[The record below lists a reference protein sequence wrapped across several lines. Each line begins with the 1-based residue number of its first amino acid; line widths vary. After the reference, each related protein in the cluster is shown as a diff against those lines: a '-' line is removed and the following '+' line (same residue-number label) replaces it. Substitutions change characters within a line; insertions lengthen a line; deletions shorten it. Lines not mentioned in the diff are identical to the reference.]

1 MKKFFSLIAMIAAVA
16 MVSCE
21 PTPSPDP
28 DPTPEKLTA
37 SVSPSEITADG
48 QSKAVFTVKYGDKA
62 VSNVKAYVNG
72 AETALSALTFTTKTA
87 GTYKFYF
94 TYEWKTGE
102 TVKSNEVTVT
112 AKAAEQSGDTS
123 GLTMEV
129 DNTIIPINTG
139 RATFTIKFNGKVVE
153 SNYKIY
159 VNNVETSL
167 PKTDVTIDGKSYKQP
182 YFESKTTGTYSFY
195 VTYNITESTNDKPI
209 SVQVINDAI
218 PDRAEDPN
226 PTSTSFKR
234 RALVMQFTG
243 TNCGYCPYMIRPLET
258 LAADADYKDKF
269 TWAAIH
275 TFNPESDPAAP
286 HNKVDKQQFGSIFG
300 ISGYP
305 TVLVDYSQASFAHN
319 DAVNLGA
326 LKKGIDNSMANPAS
340 AGISAAMTLDEN
352 NRVVTVRVSVKAKD
366 AKVYNVGMWVIED
379 KISCVQNGDPNIK
392 NHDNAVRYVARG
404 TDGSVNYK
412 GYPLNEGKVMT
423 AGQVVDYIFTV
434 KLAKD
439 DSCEKQPD
447 MKFANGQLLFFVTT
461 PVGNNSYTVVNSAVT
476 KDLKTA
482 LPFEYNN

>member
-21 PTPSPDP
+21 PTPSPEP

-112 AKAAEQSGDTS
+112 AKAAEQSGDGS

-139 RATFTIKFNGKVVE
+139 RATFTIKFNGKAVE
-153 SNYKIY
+153 SGYKIY
-159 VNNVETSL
+159 KNGTETKL
-167 PKTDVTIDGKSYKQP
+167 PTDANKKP

-195 VTYNITESTNDKPI
+195 VTYNITESTKNKPI

-234 RALVMQFTG
+234 RAMVMQFTG
-243 TNCGYCPYMIRPLET
+243 TNCGFCPYIIEPLET
-258 LAADADYKDKF
+258 MAADATYKDKF
-269 TWAAIH
+269 SWAAIH
-275 TFNPESDPAAP
+275 TYNLDSDPDPAEP
-286 HNKVDKQQFGSIFG
+286 SNSTDKQKLPSIYG

-305 TVLVDYSQASFAHN
+305 TVLVDIGTMVGNSNNNIAL
-319 DAVNLGA
+319 NLA
-326 LKKGIDNSMANPAS
+326 NLKKAVDNSVANPAS
-340 AGISAAMTLDEN
+340 AGISATMTLDEN
-352 NRVVTVRVSVKAKD
+352 NRVVTARVSVKAKD
-366 AKVYNVGMWVIED
+366 AKVYRVSMWLIED
-379 KISCVQNGDPNIK
+379 KIQGGQAGSSTIK
-392 NHDNAVRYVARG
+392 SHDNAVRYVARG
-404 TDGSVNYK
+404 ADGSADYV
-412 GYPLNEGKVMT
+412 GYPLNEGKAMS
-423 AGQVVDYIFTV
+423 AGQVCDYVFAVNISNQSIR
-434 KLAKD
+434 LAN
-439 DSCEKQPD
+439 C
-447 MKFANGQLLFFVTT
+447 QLLFFVTT
-461 PVGNNSYTVVNSAVT
+461 SVGNSYAVVNSAVT

-482 LPFEYNN
+482 MPFEYNN

>member
-21 PTPSPDP
+21 PTPSPEP

-102 TVKSNEVTVT
+102 SVKSNEVTVT
-112 AKAAEQSGDTS
+112 AKAAEQSGDGS

-129 DNTIIPINTG
+129 DNTVIPINTG

-153 SNYKIY
+153 SGYKIY
-159 VNNVETSL
+159 KNGTETKL
-167 PKTDVTIDGKSYKQP
+167 PTDANKKP
-182 YFESKTTGTYSFY
+182 YFKSEDSGTFTFY
-195 VTYNITESTNDKPI
+195 VTYNITESTKNKPI
-209 SVQVINDAI
+209 SIQVINDAI

-234 RALVMQFTG
+234 RAMVMQFTG
-243 TNCGYCPYMIRPLET
+243 TNCGFCPYIIEPLET
-258 LAADADYKDKF
+258 MAADAAYKDKF
-269 TWAAIH
+269 SWAAIH
-275 TFNPESDPAAP
+275 TFNDDDPAKPSNSADATNLP
-286 HNKVDKQQFGSIFG
+286 DINGLYIRN
-300 ISGYP
+300 YP
-305 TVLVDYSQASFAHN
+305 TVVVDLGTLV
-319 DAVNLGA
+319 VNSNNNIALNLA
-326 LKKGIDNSMANPAS
+326 NLKKAVDNSVANAAS
-340 AGISAAMTLDEN
+340 AGISATMTFDEN
-352 NRVVTVRVSVKAKD
+352 NRVVTARVSVKAKD
-366 AKVYNVGMWVIED
+366 AKVYRVSMWLIED
-379 KISCVQNGDPNIK
+379 KINGLQNGSSTIK
-392 NHDNAVRYVARG
+392 SHDNAVRYVARG
-404 TDGSVNYK
+404 ADGSADYV
-412 GYPLNEGKVMT
+412 GYPLNDGKTMNP
-423 AGQVVDYIFTV
+423 GQVCDYVFSI
-434 KLAKD
+434 KISDQSIKPANCQLA
-439 DSCEKQPD
+439 
-447 MKFANGQLLFFVTT
+447 LFVTT
-461 PVGNNSYTVVNSAVT
+461 SVGNSYTVVNSAVT

>member
-1 MKKFFSLIAMIAAVA
+1 MIAAVA

-102 TVKSNEVTVT
+102 SVKSNEVTIT

-153 SNYKIY
+153 SGYKIY
-159 VNNVETSL
+159 KNGTETKL
-167 PKTDVTIDGKSYKQP
+167 PTDANKKP
-182 YFESKTTGTYSFY
+182 YFESKDTGTFTFY
-195 VTYNITESTNDKPI
+195 VTYNITESTKDKPI

-226 PTSTSFKR
+226 PSSTSFKR
-234 RALVMQFTG
+234 RAMVMQFTG
-243 TNCGYCPYMIRPLET
+243 TDCGYCPYIIEPLET
-258 LAADADYKDKF
+258 MAADAAYKDKF
-269 TWAAIH
+269 SWAAIH
-275 TFNPESDPAAP
+275 TFNSDDPAAP
-286 HNKVDKQQFGSIFG
+286 CNSSDYTKLSFAAAYGG

-305 TVLVDYSQASFAHN
+305 TVLFDLTSQVGNLGSV
-319 DAVNLGA
+319 AVNLA
-326 LKKGIDNSMANPAS
+326 NLKKAVDNSVANPAS
-340 AGISAAMTLDEN
+340 AGISATMTLDEN
-352 NRVVTVRVSVKAKD
+352 NRVVTARVSVKAKD
-366 AKVYNVGMWVIED
+366 AKVYRVSMWVLED
-379 KISCVQNGDPNIK
+379 KISGGQNGSTTIK
-392 NHDNAVRYVARG
+392 SHDNALRYVARG
-404 TDGSVNYK
+404 ADGSADYY
-412 GYPLNEGKVMT
+412 GYPLNEGKAMS
-423 AGQVVDYIFTV
+423 AGQVCDYVFAVNISNQSV
-434 KLAKD
+434 RLAN
-439 DSCEKQPD
+439 C
-447 MKFANGQLLFFVTT
+447 QLLFFVTT
-461 PVGNNSYTVVNSAVT
+461 SVGNSYTVVNSAVT
-476 KDLKTA
+476 KDLKTT

>member
-112 AKAAEQSGDTS
+112 AKAAEQSGDGS

-139 RATFTIKFNGKVVE
+139 RATFTIKFNGKAVE
-153 SNYKIY
+153 SGYKIY
-159 VNNVETSL
+159 KNGTETKL
-167 PKTDVTIDGKSYKQP
+167 PTDANKKP
-182 YFESKTTGTYSFY
+182 YFESKDTGTFTFY
-195 VTYNITESTNDKPI
+195 VTYNITESTKDKPI

-226 PTSTSFKR
+226 PSSTSFKR
-234 RALVMQFTG
+234 RAMVMQFTG
-243 TNCGYCPYMIRPLET
+243 TDCGYCPYIIEPLET
-258 LAADADYKDKF
+258 MAADAAYKDKF
-269 TWAAIH
+269 SWAAIH
-275 TFNPESDPAAP
+275 TFNDDDPAAP
-286 HNKVDKQQFGSIFG
+286 CNSSDYTKLYFAAAYGG

-305 TVLVDYSQASFAHN
+305 TVLFDLTSQVGNLGSV
-319 DAVNLGA
+319 AVNLA
-326 LKKGIDNSMANPAS
+326 NLKKAVDNSVANPAS
-340 AGISAAMTLDEN
+340 AGISATMTLDEN
-352 NRVVTVRVSVKAKD
+352 NSVVTARVSVKAKD
-366 AKVYNVGMWVIED
+366 AKVYRVSMWVLED
-379 KISCVQNGDPNIK
+379 KIKGGQNGSTTIK
-392 NHDNAVRYVARG
+392 SHDNALRYVARG
-404 TDGSVNYK
+404 ADGSADYY
-412 GYPLNEGKVMT
+412 GYPLNEGKAMS
-423 AGQVVDYIFTV
+423 AGQICDYVFAVNISNQSV
-434 KLAKD
+434 LLAN
-439 DSCEKQPD
+439 C
-447 MKFANGQLLFFVTT
+447 QLLFFVTT
-461 PVGNNSYTVVNSAVT
+461 SVGNSYTVVNSAVT

-482 LPFEYNN
+482 MPFEYND

>member
-21 PTPSPDP
+21 PTPSPEP

-129 DNTIIPINTG
+129 DNTVIPINTG

-153 SNYKIY
+153 SGYKIY
-159 VNNVETSL
+159 KNGTETKL
-167 PKTDVTIDGKSYKQP
+167 PTDANKKP
-182 YFESKTTGTYSFY
+182 YFKSEDSGTFTFY
-195 VTYNITESTNDKPI
+195 VTYNITESTKNKPI
-209 SVQVINDAI
+209 SIQVINDAI

-234 RALVMQFTG
+234 RAMVMQFTG
-243 TNCGYCPYMIRPLET
+243 TNCGFCPYIIEPLET
-258 LAADADYKDKF
+258 MAADAAYKDKF
-269 TWAAIH
+269 SWAAIH
-275 TFNPESDPAAP
+275 TFNDDDPAKPSNSADATNLP
-286 HNKVDKQQFGSIFG
+286 DINGLYIRN
-300 ISGYP
+300 YP
-305 TVLVDYSQASFAHN
+305 TVVVDLGTLV
-319 DAVNLGA
+319 VNSNNNIALNLA
-326 LKKGIDNSMANPAS
+326 NLKKAVDNSGANAAS
-340 AGISAAMTLDEN
+340 AGISATMTFDEN
-352 NRVVTVRVSVKAKD
+352 NRVVTARVSVKAKD
-366 AKVYNVGMWVIED
+366 AKVYRVSMWLIED
-379 KISCVQNGDPNIK
+379 KIKGPQNGDPNI
-392 NHDNAVRYVARG
+392 NSHDNALRYVARG
-404 TDGSVNYK
+404 TDGSADYY
-412 GYPLNEGKVMT
+412 GYPLNEGKAMS
-423 AGQVVDYIFTV
+423 AGQVCDYVFSINISDQSIR
-434 KLAKD
+434 LAN
-439 DSCEKQPD
+439 C
-447 MKFANGQLLFFVTT
+447 QLALFVTT
-461 PVGNNSYTVVNSAVT
+461 SVGSSYTVVNSAVT

-482 LPFEYNN
+482 LPFEYND

>member
-16 MVSCE
+16 VMGFSCKE
-21 PTPSPDP
+21 PTPTP

-102 TVKSNEVTVT
+102 SVKSNEVTVT
-112 AKAAEQSGDTS
+112 AKAAEQSGDGS

-139 RATFTIKFNGKVVE
+139 RATFTIKFNGKAVE
-153 SNYKIY
+153 SGYKIY
-159 VNNVETSL
+159 KNGTETKL
-167 PKTDVTIDGKSYKQP
+167 PTDANKKP
-182 YFESKTTGTYSFY
+182 YFESKDTGTFTFY
-195 VTYNITESTNDKPI
+195 VTYNITESTKDKPI

-226 PTSTSFKR
+226 PSSTSFKR
-234 RALVMQFTG
+234 RALVMQYTG
-243 TNCGYCPYMIRPLET
+243 TQCGYCPYMIRPLET
-258 LAADADYKDKF
+258 LAADADYKNKF
-269 TWAAIH
+269 TWVAIH
-275 TFNPESDPAAP
+275 TFTDNDPAKPSNSADYE
-286 HNKVDKQQFGSIFG
+286 KLRV
-300 ISGYP
+300 SGYP
-305 TVLVDYSQASFAHN
+305 TVLVDYSQVSFAHN

-340 AGISAAMTLDEN
+340 AGISATMTLDEN
-352 NRVVTVRVSVKAKD
+352 NRVVTARVSVKAKD
-366 AKVYNVGMWVIED
+366 AKVYRVSMWLIED
-379 KISCVQNGDPNIK
+379 KINGVQNGSSTIK
-392 NHDNAVRYVARG
+392 SHDNAVRYVARG
-404 TDGSVNYK
+404 ADGSADYV
-412 GYPLNEGKVMT
+412 GYPLNDGKAMS
-423 AGQVVDYIFTV
+423 AGQVCDYVFAVNISDQSIR
-434 KLAKD
+434 LAN
-439 DSCEKQPD
+439 C
-447 MKFANGQLLFFVTT
+447 QLALFVTT
-461 PVGNNSYTVVNSAVT
+461 SVGNSYAVVNSAVT

-482 LPFEYNN
+482 MPFEYNN

>member
-21 PTPSPDP
+21 PTPSPEP

-72 AETALSALTFTTKTA
+72 TETALSNLTFTTKAA

-102 TVKSNEVTVT
+102 TVKSNEVSVT
-112 AKAAEQSGDTS
+112 AKAAESGDAT

-153 SNYKIY
+153 SGYKIY
-159 VNNVETSL
+159 KNGTETKL
-167 PKTDVTIDGKSYKQP
+167 ETDSNKKP
-182 YFESKTTGTYSFY
+182 YFESKETGTYSFY
-195 VTYNITESTNDKPI
+195 VTYNITESTKNKPI

-226 PTSTSFKR
+226 PSSTSFKR
-234 RALVMQFTG
+234 RAMVMQFTG
-243 TNCGYCPYMIRPLET
+243 TACGFCPYIIEPLET
-258 LAADADYKDKF
+258 MAADAAYKDKF

-275 TFNPESDPAAP
+275 TFNSDDPAKPSNSADEQKLP
-286 HNKVDKQQFGSIFG
+286 SIYG

-305 TVLVDYSQASFAHN
+305 TVLVDIGTMVGNSNNNIAL
-319 DAVNLGA
+319 NLA
-326 LKKGIDNSMANPAS
+326 NLKKAVDNSVANAAS
-340 AGISAAMTLDEN
+340 AGIAAAMTLDEN
-352 NRVVTVRVSVKAKD
+352 NRVVTARVSVKAKD
-366 AKVYNVGMWVIED
+366 AKVYRVSMWLIED
-379 KISCVQNGDPNIK
+379 KINSGQAGSTTINS
-392 NHDNAVRYVARG
+392 HDNAVRYVARG
-404 TDGSVNYK
+404 TDGSADYI
-412 GYPLNEGKVMT
+412 GYPLNDGKTMNP
-423 AGQVVDYIFTV
+423 GQVCDYVFSINISNQSV
-434 KLAKD
+434 KLAN
-439 DSCEKQPD
+439 C
-447 MKFANGQLLFFVTT
+447 QLLFFVTT
-461 PVGNNSYTVVNSAVT
+461 SVGNSYTVVNSAVT
-476 KDLKTA
+476 KDLKTT

>member
-21 PTPSPDP
+21 PTPSPEP

-37 SVSPSEITADG
+37 SVSPTEITADG

-102 TVKSNEVTVT
+102 SVKSNEVTVT
-112 AKAAEQSGDTS
+112 AKAAEQSGDGS

-129 DNTIIPINTG
+129 DNTVIPINTG
-139 RATFTIKFNGKVVE
+139 RATFTIKFNGKAVE
-153 SNYKIY
+153 SGYKIY
-159 VNNVETSL
+159 KNGTETKL
-167 PKTDVTIDGKSYKQP
+167 PTDANKKP
-182 YFESKTTGTYSFY
+182 YFESKETGTYSFY
-195 VTYNITESTNDKPI
+195 VTYNITEDTKDKPI

-226 PTSTSFKR
+226 PSSTSFKR
-234 RALVMQFTG
+234 RAMVMQFTG
-243 TNCGYCPYMIRPLET
+243 TNCPNCPYVIDALEQ
-258 LAADADYKDKF
+258 LATDATYKDLF

-275 TFNPESDPAAP
+275 TYNPESDPAAP
-286 HNKVDKQQFGSIFG
+286 HNKVDKQQLGSKFG
-300 ISGYP
+300 IQYYP
-305 TVLVDYSQASFAHN
+305 SYLVDISLDRQDGAYTN
-319 DAVNLGA
+319 VAVNLA
-326 LKKGIDNSMANPAS
+326 NIKKGIDNSVANPAS
-340 AGISAAMTLDEN
+340 AGISATMTLDEN
-352 NRVVTVRVSVKAKD
+352 NRVLTARVSVKAKD

-379 KISCVQNGDPNIK
+379 KIKGAQAGDATNDRV
-392 NHDNAVRYVARG
+392 HDNAVRYVARG
-404 TDGSVNYK
+404 TDGSVNYI
-412 GYPLNEGKVMT
+412 GYPLNEGKTMS

-461 PVGNNSYTVVNSAVT
+461 SVGNSYTVVNSAVT

-482 LPFEYNN
+482 MPFEYNN

>member
-1 MKKFFSLIAMIAAVA
+1 MKKFFSLIAMIATVA

-21 PTPSPDP
+21 PTPSPEP

-87 GTYKFYF
+87 GTYKFFF

-112 AKAAEQSGDTS
+112 AKAAEQSGDGS

-129 DNTIIPINTG
+129 DNTVIPINTG

-153 SNYKIY
+153 SGYKIY
-159 VNNVETSL
+159 KNGTETKL
-167 PKTDVTIDGKSYKQP
+167 PTDANKKP
-182 YFESKTTGTYSFY
+182 YFESKDTGTFTFY
-195 VTYNITESTNDKPI
+195 VTYNITESTKDKPI

-234 RALVMQFTG
+234 RAMVMQFTG
-243 TNCGYCPYMIRPLET
+243 TKCGYCPYIIEPLET
-258 LAADADYKDKF
+258 MAADAAYKDKF
-269 TWAAIH
+269 SWAAIH
-275 TFNPESDPAAP
+275 TFNDDDPAAP
-286 HNKVDKQQFGSIFG
+286 CNSSDYTKLSFAAAYGG

-305 TVLVDYSQASFAHN
+305 TVLFDLTSQVGNLGSV
-319 DAVNLGA
+319 AVNLA
-326 LKKGIDNSMANPAS
+326 NLKKAVDNSVANPAS
-340 AGISAAMTLDEN
+340 AGISATMTLDEN
-352 NRVVTVRVSVKAKD
+352 NRVVTARVSVKAKD
-366 AKVYNVGMWVIED
+366 AKVYRVSMWLIED
-379 KISCVQNGDPNIK
+379 NIK
-392 NHDNAVRYVARG
+392 GKQLGSSTIEYHDNALRYVARG
-404 TDGSVNYK
+404 ADGSADYY
-412 GYPLNEGKVMT
+412 GYPLNEGKAMS
-423 AGQVVDYIFTV
+423 AGQVCDYVFAVNISNQSV
-434 KLAKD
+434 NLAN
-439 DSCEKQPD
+439 C
-447 MKFANGQLLFFVTT
+447 QLLFFVTT
-461 PVGNNSYTVVNSAVT
+461 SVGNNKYTVVNSAVT

>member
-16 MVSCE
+16 LVSCE
-21 PTPSPDP
+21 PTPSPEP

-72 AETALSALTFTTKTA
+72 AETALNALTFTTTTA

-102 TVKSNEVTVT
+102 SVKSNEVTVT
-112 AKAAEQSGDTS
+112 AKAAEQSGDGS

-153 SNYKIY
+153 SGYKIY
-159 VNNVETSL
+159 KNGTETKL
-167 PKTDVTIDGKSYKQP
+167 PTDANKKP
-182 YFESKTTGTYSFY
+182 YFKSKDTGTFTFY
-195 VTYNITESTNDKPI
+195 VTYNITESTKDKPI

-226 PTSTSFKR
+226 PSSTSFKR
-234 RALVMQFTG
+234 RAMVMQFTG
-243 TNCGYCPYMIRPLET
+243 TECPNCPYLIEPLENM
-258 LAADADYKDKF
+258 AADANYKDKF
-269 TWAAIH
+269 VWTAIH
-275 TFNPESDPAAP
+275 TYNPTSDPAAP
-286 HNKVDKQQFGSIFG
+286 CNSADQQKLGSVYG

-305 TVLVDYSQASFAHN
+305 TVLVDIGNKIGAYSNAALNLSNLQK
-319 DAVNLGA
+319 AV
-326 LKKGIDNSMANPAS
+326 DNSVANPAS
-340 AGISAAMTLDEN
+340 AGISATMTLDEN
-352 NRVVTVRVSVKAKD
+352 NRVVTARVSVKAKD

-379 KISCVQNGDPNIK
+379 KIQGGQAGSSTIK
-392 NHDNAVRYVARG
+392 SHDNAVRYVARG
-404 TDGSVNYK
+404 ADGSANYI
-412 GYPLNEGKVMT
+412 GYPLNEGKAMS
-423 AGQVVDYIFTV
+423 AGQICDYVFTV
-434 KLAKD
+434 NI
-439 DSCEKQPD
+439 SNQSIP
-447 MKFANGQLLFFVTT
+447 FANCQLVFFVTT
-461 PVGNNSYTVVNSAVT
+461 SVGNSYTVVNSAVT

>member
-16 MVSCE
+16 VMGFSCKE
-21 PTPSPDP
+21 PTPTP

-112 AKAAEQSGDTS
+112 AKAAEQSGDGS

-129 DNTIIPINTG
+129 DNTVIPINTG

-153 SNYKIY
+153 SGYKIY
-159 VNNVETSL
+159 KNGTETKL
-167 PKTDVTIDGKSYKQP
+167 PTDANKKP
-182 YFESKTTGTYSFY
+182 YFKSKDTGTFTFY
-195 VTYNITESTNDKPI
+195 VTYNITESTKDKPI

-226 PTSTSFKR
+226 PSSTSFKR
-234 RALVMQFTG
+234 RALVMQYTG
-243 TNCGYCPYMIRPLET
+243 TQCGYCPYMIRPLET
-258 LAADADYKDKF
+258 LAADADYKNKF
-269 TWAAIH
+269 TWVAIH
-275 TFNPESDPAAP
+275 TFTDNDPAKPSNSADYE
-286 HNKVDKQQFGSIFG
+286 KLRV
-300 ISGYP
+300 SGYP
-305 TVLVDYSQASFAHN
+305 TVLVDYSQVSFAHN

-340 AGISAAMTLDEN
+340 AGISATMTLDEN
-352 NRVVTVRVSVKAKD
+352 NRVVTARVSVKAKD
-366 AKVYNVGMWVIED
+366 AKVYRVNMWLLED
-379 KISCVQNGDPNIK
+379 KISGAQNGDPNI
-392 NHDNAVRYVARG
+392 NSHDNAVRYVARG
-404 TDGSVNYK
+404 TDGSADYN
-412 GYPLNEGKVMT
+412 GYPLNEGKAMT
-423 AGQVVDYIFTV
+423 AGQVCDYVFSINISDQSIR
-434 KLAKD
+434 LAN
-439 DSCEKQPD
+439 C
-447 MKFANGQLLFFVTT
+447 QLALFVTT
-461 PVGNNSYTVVNSAVT
+461 SVGNSYAVVNSAVT

-482 LPFEYNN
+482 MPFEYNN